1 MKSRFTV
8 LEFVSDKVDLVHDGV
23 SCSDVLLLLS
33 HWALHLLHGSHSLF
47 WSKDDVAGP
56 EVVVDDP
63 VGVTLP
69 ADADALKHTVA
80 SQLVHNLGEERFE
93 KETPEDMQIQLTK
106 KGSTSPGFLWLLGT
120 MQRMKDGSVDINM
133 LIKLFS

>member
-33 HWALHLLHGSHSLF
+33 HWTLHLLHRSHGLF
-47 WSKDDVAGP
+47 GGEDDVAGP

-69 ADADALKHTVA
+69 ADTDALKHTVA
-80 SQLVHNLGEERFE
+80 GQLVHNQEG
-93 KETPEDMQIQLTK
+93 
-106 KGSTSPGFLWLLGT
+106 
-120 MQRMKDGSVDINM
+120 VD
-133 LIKLFS
+133 LAWS

>member
-23 SCSDVLLLLS
+23 SCSNVLLLLS
-33 HWALHLLHGSHSLF
+33 HWSLHLLHCSHSLF
-47 WSKDDVAGP
+47 GGKNDVASP

-69 ADADALKHTVA
+69 ADTDSLKHTVA
-80 SQLVHNLGEERFE
+80 SQLVHDLGE
-93 KETPEDMQIQLTK
+93 
-106 KGSTSPGFLWLLGT
+106 GG
-120 MQRMKDGSVDINM
+120 
-133 LIKLFS
+133 